1 MRKWRSERW
10 MPPSCTR
17 PLLLLMLR
25 NNSHTPSPGFS
36 PNKNIPN
43 FHWRAHITHTYM
55 CSCQRCGKERVTQAS
70 AVLSWSSQCIPIPL
84 ASITGSQMR
93 LWGLRLVLTVG
104 LREFSFPP
112 SLTLGEF
119 RIETTSLHWVTKG
132 SLRMKLLGRRKGL
145 GHITEIGF
153 GWRCLNVEANH
164 AWKLYYSG
172 NFSYRRNKLFFS
184 QHLCGLSLCNSLTDN
199 RNNPDWH
206 IRSTNELV
214 AKRLFKLGFSDCT
227 AYCTTSQFKG
237 EFLMQKNMTKK
248 VTSSNFDLPLCSTYC
263 FLFLA
268 KLG

>member
-1 MRKWRSERW
+1 MRERACDSGVCCPV
-10 MPPSCTR
+10 MVQSMHP
-17 PLLLLMLR
+17 
-25 NNSHTPSPGFS
+25 HSPGFRYWLTDAS
-36 PNKNIPN
+36 MRPK
-43 FHWRAHITHTYM
+43 T
-55 CSCQRCGKERVTQAS
+55 CSNCWAERV
-70 AVLSWSSQCIPIPL
+70 L
-84 ASITGSQMR
+84 
-93 LWGLRLVLTVG
+93 
-104 LREFSFPP
+104 FSTK
-112 SLTLGEF
+112 LEF